1 MALVEKEKQE
11 VERFRY
17 KKIETM
23 PVEKLVREANALL
36 DPNFKPR
43 AVPKPAGPKE
53 EKK

>member
-43 AVPKPAGPKE
+43 VVPKPAVPKE